1 MEWKGATVYQNE
13 EFLSPNQD
21 HHIYLSSASE
31 SHTQSFASFS
41 FPSPYFS
48 HFCFTCFL
56 LLHLKPLTV
65 QLSPRT
71 VAAWSQSSETR
82 SPVWSQSSET
92 RSLSYPWKIWGV
104 LKLPWWGTL
113 GLWAPW
119 TTPVRR
125 MKLKT
130 SMTLHKR
137 PREGLYASRGVKQE
151 MEPRTRMPWG
161 SSSLC
166 HAHEGLGIRVSHI
179 ILYCA
184 DTLYI
189 IL

>member
-1 MEWKGATVYQNE
+1 
-13 EFLSPNQD
+13 
-21 HHIYLSSASE
+21 
-31 SHTQSFASFS
+31 
-41 FPSPYFS
+41 
-48 HFCFTCFL
+48 
-56 LLHLKPLTV
+56 
-65 QLSPRT
+65 
-71 VAAWSQSSETR
+71 
-82 SPVWSQSSET
+82 
-92 RSLSYPWKIWGV
+92 V

-125 MKLKT
+125 MKLNT

-184 DTLYI
+184 NTLYI
-189 IL
+189 IFCSKRHFESGLRVKFNA